1 MNGPQDMGGMMGFG
15 PIAPEANEPV
25 FHAAWERRALAISL
39 AMGGTRQWN
48 IDMSR
53 HAREKIPPAQYWS
66 LSYYEIWIEGL
77 KRLLT
82 ERGLLDA
89 PSKKLPVFEAA
100 NVAPAL
106 AKGSPYIRA
115 TDAKPL
121 FKIGD
126 RVRVRNLHPQGHT
139 RLPGYLRGT
148 TGEIALYHKAH
159 VFPDS
164 NAQGAGENPQHLYAV
179 RFKARDVFGVNNDD
193 DLQADLFEPYLEAP

>member
-1 MNGPQDMGGMMGFG
+1 MR
-15 PIAPEANEPV
+15 
-25 FHAAWERRALAISL
+25 AWERRALAISL

-66 LSYYEIWIEGL
+66 LSYYEIWMEGL

-89 PSKKLPVFEAA
+89 IPKNCRSFKPQTWRLPWQ
-100 NVAPAL
+100 
-106 AKGSPYIRA
+106 RA
-115 TDAKPL
+115 VPTFGRTEAKPL

-126 RVRVRNLHPQGHT
+126 RVKVRNLHPEGHT

-148 TGEIALYHKAH
+148 TGEIVLYHKAH